1 MDAITAN
8 RQLNTEEI
16 KAGKVVLDSK
26 PLQINVELTGVCNII
41 PPCVFCTGK
50 NFGHNYPHL
59 DWQHIEDYAPF
70 TGVCEQLNEDSF
82 GEPLTHPRLVDLA
95 QKVTGRGQRFSF
107 VTNGLLLD
115 ARRSAGL
122 VECGPKLGL
131 HVSFNATTPDTY
143 FKLHG
148 RSYERVLENVIRF
161 ISLYKQRHACRSP
174 DLTITFIVMQI
185 NRHEV
190 LDFLRLAYD
199 LDVRALLAPLHDRPS
214 IPLGK
219 FGYDFVYEAEILPPD
234 DYKVI
239 GEEARAFQVE
249 LEAA

>member
-1 MDAITAN
+1 VNPIEAN
-8 RQLNTEEI
+8 RRLNTEEI
-16 KAGKVVLDSK
+16 RAGAVVLQSR

-50 NFGHNYPHL
+50 NFNHNYPHL
-59 DWQHIEDYAPF
+59 DWQHIEDYASF
-70 TGVCEQLNEDSF
+70 TAVAEHLNEDSF

-122 VECGPKLGL
+122 VECGPQLGM

-148 RSYERVLENVIRF
+148 RSYQRVLENVIRF
-161 ISLYKQRHACRSP
+161 VSLYKQRHGCRSP
-174 DLTITFIVMQI
+174 DLTITFIVMKI

-190 LDFLRLAYD
+190 LDFLRLAHD

-219 FGYDFVYEAEILPPD
+219 FGYDFVYEEEILAPD
-234 DYKVI
+234 DYRVI
-239 GEEARAFQVE
+239 GEEARAFQEE
-249 LEAA
+249 LVAA